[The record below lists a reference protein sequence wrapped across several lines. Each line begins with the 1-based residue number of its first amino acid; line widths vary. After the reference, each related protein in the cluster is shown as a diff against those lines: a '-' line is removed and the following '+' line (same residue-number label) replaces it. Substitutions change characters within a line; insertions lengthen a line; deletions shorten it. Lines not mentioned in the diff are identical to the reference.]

1 MKMSTSRSTVLSLV
15 LAALPFL
22 LGAFSHAS
30 TVTYYACVNNSTGA
44 LIIVNSTTTCASGY
58 HKIQWNQ
65 TGPVGPAG
73 PKGSTGA
80 TGATGQT
87 GPQGVAGPAGPQG
100 PTGPKGPTG
109 PQGSPG
115 LAIGYDATCG
125 GANITPCPSSLSGT
139 PGTLVLQTSPIS
151 KTGTYFVS
159 ASTTMEIGGDGSNSF
174 AACYITTANSAPFT
188 FYTGNSSGPGI
199 QTISTPEFLNVLSTG
214 NSIELWCYGV
224 SGTFPINS
232 LLTATLIN
240 QVNP

>member
-1 MKMSTSRSTVLSLV
+1 MRSRLVLSFV
-15 LAALPFL
+15 ATAGALF
-22 LGAFSHAS
+22 LGASAQAS
-30 TVTYYACVNNSTGA
+30 TVTYYACVNNTTGT
-44 LIIVNSTTTCASGY
+44 IKIVNSTTTCATGT

-65 TGPVGPAG
+65 IGPVGPVGPHGPAG
-73 PKGSTGA
+73 S
-80 TGATGQT
+80 
-87 GPQGVAGPAGPQG
+87 QGVAGPAGPQG

-109 PQGSPG
+109 PQGPPG

-159 ASTTMEIGGDGSNSF
+159 ASTTMEIGGNGSNSF

-199 QTISTPEFLNVLSTG
+199 QMISTPEFLNVLSTG
-214 NSIELWCYGV
+214 DSIELWCYGA

-240 QVNP
+240 QVNQ